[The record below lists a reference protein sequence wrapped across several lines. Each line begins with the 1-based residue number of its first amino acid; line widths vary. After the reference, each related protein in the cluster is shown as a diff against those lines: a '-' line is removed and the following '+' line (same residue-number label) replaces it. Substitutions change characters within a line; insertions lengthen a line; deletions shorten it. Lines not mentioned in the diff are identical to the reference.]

1 MIRRELEA
9 ESNGRYASPYHAA
22 LISAGLG
29 DRSAM
34 MQALER
40 AFGDRSGWM
49 VFLPVEP
56 EFASVRQEP
65 EFRRLLARVT
75 PLR

>member
-1 MIRRELEA
+1 
-9 ESNGRYASPYHAA
+9 
-22 LISAGLG
+22 
-29 DRSAM
+29 M

-40 AFGDRSGWM
+40 AFADRSGWM
-49 VFLPVEP
+49 VFLPIEP
-56 EFASVRQEP
+56 EFAGVRQEP